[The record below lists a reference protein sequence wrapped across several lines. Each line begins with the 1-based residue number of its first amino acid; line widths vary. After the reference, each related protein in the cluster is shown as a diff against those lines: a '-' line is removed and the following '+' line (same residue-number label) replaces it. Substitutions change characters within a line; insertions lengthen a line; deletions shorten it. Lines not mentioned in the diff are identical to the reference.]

1 MKFFAKRLPALLLL
15 AALTVSAAQPA
26 AALQL
31 PSLQWPS
38 FGKEEE
44 VAVES
49 IDPGSYNA
57 EMTLGTTQQLKPTVL
72 PDNATDK
79 EVVFASEDIS
89 IIQVG
94 QDGLIGAASVG
105 TTRVSATAGG
115 VTIYYTITVTPDPST
130 VVSDMDAA
138 ISEEEIA
145 VGATATISVSVSP
158 SSAASTA
165 NVTFSSSNESVAT
178 VNNFGRVTGVGKG
191 SATITITCGDIVRTV
206 SVKVYVPT
214 DGIHLN
220 TNYLVLKPGATAQI
234 SGSVSPSTAPQS
246 LTFRSS
252 DTSVATVSSSGTV
265 TAVGAGSTSII
276 VSNGDSSSMVTVI
289 VNQGTNHST
298 SGSGSSSG
306 SADGSD
312 SETADQDPIVQQIND
327 PQIEV
332 VNLNQGD
339 IPTVTTQMLDA
350 LRRTGKTMNIT
361 GEGYILTIRG
371 TDIRNTQNALATAV
385 TFTPSQEEDG
395 LEFSL
400 NEGGAMPCAVSLTLT
415 GDNAGYG
422 RLYLYNTA
430 TQQWQFLNSYAD
442 SVVTTDTAGRY
453 LLTNNTLTFVHMNF
467 YALAAAGVA
476 LLAIVVVYIVVKKR
490 YWFW

>member
-94 QDGLIGAASVG
+94 QD
-105 TTRVSATAGG
+105 
-115 VTIYYTITVTPDPST
+115 TVTPDPST

-234 SGSVSPSTAPQS
+234 SGSVSPSTAPQG

-306 SADGSD
+306 SSDGSD

>member
-234 SGSVSPSTAPQS
+234 SGSVSPSTAPQG

-467 YALAAAGVA
+467 YALAAAGVV
-476 LLAIVVVYIVVKKR
+476 LVAIIVVYIVVKKR

>member
-234 SGSVSPSTAPQS
+234 SGSVSPSTAPQG

-467 YALAAAGVA
+467 YALVAAGVV
-476 LLAIVVVYIVVKKR
+476 LVAIIVVYIVVKKR

>member
-105 TTRVSATAGG
+105 STRVSATAGG
-115 VTIYYTITVTPDPST
+115 VTIYYAITVTPDPST

-234 SGSVSPSTAPQS
+234 SGSVSPSTAPQG

-306 SADGSD
+306 SSDGSD